1 MAEMRERESG
11 VVVEPGGEVIGK
23 MMMTWRRDDD
33 DTLTWL
39 NKMTWHVKWS
49 N

>member
-1 MAEMRERESG
+1 MIGKLKEEEEDRG
-11 VVVEPGGEVIGK
+11 VIGK

-39 NKMTWHVKWS
+39 NKVTWHVKWY